1 MSSTFYSFYKL
12 YERFPNS
19 DEIQVQGDDFIVVLE
34 NETDKFEFKKY
45 MLEFNLRLRL
55 DKSFCV
61 PPCGEVEFLGFIWD
75 MNNQP
80 DQTDV
85 WVIAKLLYPER
96 FLKIFGPHRIIY
108 RMLSIIINLKRFTT
122 LFYEFKKYDH
132 ELFSLLITNKL
143 KRFNLINRENAH
155 TNIRIPMNDFL
166 RYGWQLL

>member
-1 MSSTFYSFYKL
+1 
-12 YERFPNS
+12 
-19 DEIQVQGDDFIVVLE
+19 
-34 NETDKFEFKKY
+34 
-45 MLEFNLRLRL
+45 
-55 DKSFCV
+55 
-61 PPCGEVEFLGFIWD
+61 

-122 LFYEFKKYDH
+122 LFYEFKKYDY